1 MAVPDLHH
9 GSEEAGVGDPSNGMP
24 VHTIDVE
31 LLANQV
37 VGVANNDAI
46 CCRVEVDNVT
56 RPQRS
61 ARKSFALADGEQ
73 FDPTVFGN
81 EVAIDII
88 NLAAMKFFFAEVRT
102 QKRFVIISR
111 YETNFLAIDLV
122 CDLQA

>member
-1 MAVPDLHH
+1 
-9 GSEEAGVGDPSNGMP
+9 MP
-24 VHTIDVE
+24 VHTIDFE

-37 VGVANNDAI
+37 VGLANNDTI
-46 CCRVEVDNVT
+46 CCWVEINNVT

-61 ARKSFALADGEQ
+61 ARKSFALADGKQ

-81 EVAIDII
+81 EVSFDII

-102 QKRFVIISR
+102 QKFLVIISR

-122 CDLQA
+122 GDL

>member
-1 MAVPDLHH
+1 P
-9 GSEEAGVGDPSNGMP
+9 GSLCVDRVAGVAAPGHSMP
-24 VHTIDVE
+24 VHPIDFE

-46 CCRVEVDNVT
+46 CCWVEINNVT

-81 EVAIDII
+81 EVSIDII

-122 CDLQA
+122 GDLQA